1 MRAFCVRLACVM
13 FGGAPAT
20 EEGFTQL
27 RLALLGI
34 QHPRAILPG
43 LLVAQVLGMAAGQYC
58 HPVAV
63 FILTKIKQAYTGY
76 VLPSVFTRF
85 AFARALG

>member
-1 MRAFCVRLACVM
+1 MRALCVRLACVM
-13 FGGAPAT
+13 LCGAPAAG
-20 EEGFTQL
+20 EGCTQL
-27 RLALLGI
+27 CLTLLSI

-43 LLVAQVLGMAAGQYC
+43 RLMAQVLGMATGQYC
-58 HPVAV
+58 HPVAE
-63 FILTKIKQAYTGY
+63 FILTKIKQAHTGN

>member
-13 FGGAPAT
+13 FGGAPAAG
-20 EEGFTQL
+20 EGFAQL

-34 QHPRAILPG
+34 QHPGTILPG
-43 LLVAQVLGMAAGQYC
+43 RLVAQVLGMAAGQYC
-58 HPVAV
+58 HPIAV
-63 FILTKIKQAYTGY
+63 FILTKIKQSGW
-76 VLPSVFTRF
+76 PSVCARF